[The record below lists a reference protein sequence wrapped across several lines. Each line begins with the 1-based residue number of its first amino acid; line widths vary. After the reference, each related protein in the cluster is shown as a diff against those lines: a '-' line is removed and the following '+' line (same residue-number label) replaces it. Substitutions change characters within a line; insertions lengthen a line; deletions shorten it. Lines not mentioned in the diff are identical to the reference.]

1 MKKASGK
8 TTSKTRQYRYRTVAP
23 TSQVDETLFGNQKAR
38 PPDKSKKYQKGETIQ
53 IITRDQIRSIKI
65 PRDPSDS
72 INLPSAEF
80 KRIISAS
87 QVTTKEETEA
97 LKEAYRRKKEAEF
110 KAAEERKRQLYEIDL
125 SRTENPA
132 LADLERDAQKWSEYL
147 MKRVNAEMEQEEEI
161 KNLNKLILNAQC
173 QSIRDQQ
180 IQEKKKIQA
189 KLSKEE
195 RRLDAMMEVDRLK
208 ALETEGQIEELQ
220 KKQRV
225 KGMQQLHHQIQV
237 RLEEKQLQDVTKE
250 LERQHMQETQEKM
263 NLEDLEALE
272 KRKLQQQRLH
282 MEVMR
287 INAENIQAKE
297 QRREEERL
305 ADLRIMEY
313 NQRKLEQEAEYEAEQ
328 KRVKREKESVI
339 SRLRTRQEKVKD
351 YMAEQNERHARRI
364 QEISDRQ
371 WRREQKELALKKAQE
386 EAMLRAA
393 RMEQVH
399 CKERFLSMEA
409 GRERADFNRV
419 LKVQEQALV
428 RQKEME
434 EKQREKALRHADTI
448 RQQIREHE
456 LSAIAKRREIFQQA
470 HELTNEDHERLVRL
484 NEVKETKLKKLR
496 TMGLSEKCC
505 KEVERKAR
513 DCTQKPQ
520 CEEQQNLPMMH
531 KKSSEADLSTTF
543 LPPISNPAK
552 DTVRNLQYSDSN
564 TCLPPIRNALPQR
577 SRNQ

>member
-1 MKKASGK
+1 MPH
-8 TTSKTRQYRYRTVAP
+8 SKP
-23 TSQVDETLFGNQKAR
+23 T
-38 PPDKSKKYQKGETIQ
+38 SKKYQKGETIQ

-272 KRKLQQQRLH
+272 KKKLQQQRLH

-513 DCTQKPQ
+513 DCTQNPQ

>member
-1 MKKASGK
+1 LFHVICGENFS
-8 TTSKTRQYRYRTVAP
+8 TRTRP
-23 TSQVDETLFGNQKAR
+23 

-53 IITRDQIRSIKI
+53 IITGDLIRSIKI

-125 SRTENPA
+125 SRKENPA
-132 LADLERDAQKWSEYL
+132 LVDLEREAQKWSEYL
-147 MKRVNAEMEQEEEI
+147 VKRVNAEMEQEEEI

-173 QSIRDQQ
+173 QSIRDHQ

-220 KKQRV
+220 RKQRV
-225 KGMQQLHHQIQV
+225 KAMQQLHHQIQG

-250 LERQHMQETQEKM
+250 LERQHMLKTQEKM

-272 KRKLQQQRLH
+272 KKKEQQQRLH

-364 QEISDRQ
+364 QEISDRE

-434 EKQREKALRHADTI
+434 EKQREKALRHAETI

-513 DCTQKPQ
+513 DFPTNVCSASNSLNEPEKRPQARSSILPSVQFSFATNLHSQLHKTQVSK
-520 CEEQQNLPMMH
+520 
-531 KKSSEADLSTTF
+531 
-543 LPPISNPAK
+543 
-552 DTVRNLQYSDSN
+552 
-564 TCLPPIRNALPQR
+564 
-577 SRNQ
+577 